1 MCRNEGGMSQPGQQ
15 WGRDESTR
23 STMREGWVNQ
33 VNDEGGMSQP
43 GQQWGRDES
52 TRSTTFDYHGKSM
65 ESR

>member
-33 VNDEGGMSQP
+33 VNNEGGMSQQ
-43 GQQWGRDES
+43 GQPLLITTGKVWRVGRDETIS
-52 TRSTTFDYHGKSM
+52 LL
-65 ESR
+65 